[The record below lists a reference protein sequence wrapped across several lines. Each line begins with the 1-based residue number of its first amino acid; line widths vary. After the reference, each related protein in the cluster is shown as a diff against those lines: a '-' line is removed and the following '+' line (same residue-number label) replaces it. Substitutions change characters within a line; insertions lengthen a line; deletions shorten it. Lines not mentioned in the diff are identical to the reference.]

1 MKKKI
6 ALLMACVM
14 AFGIAVGGTLAWL
27 TDKTGDVVNTFT
39 PSTINIT
46 LTEEKPADKTAK
58 MIPGFTIE
66 KDPKVTVA
74 ANSED
79 CYLFVKVTESANYD
93 DFMTYAVDNTIWTEL
108 TGVEGVTGVYYR
120 KVTDSAAD
128 QSFNVLAGNKV
139 TVKDTVTKGMMTE
152 NFTQP
157 TLAFKAAAIQ
167 LFSTNGTEFDVSVA
181 YKNLPDEFKA

>member
-39 PSTINIT
+39 PSTISIT
-46 LTEEKPADKTAK
+46 LTEEKPVSQTAK

-120 KVTDSAAD
+120 EVTASTAD
-128 QSFNVLAGNKV
+128 QPFYVLKDNKV
-139 TVKDTVTKGMMTE
+139 TVKDDVTKSDMTTLTA
-152 NFTQP
+152 NP

-167 LFSTNGTEFDVSVA
+167 LYSTNGTKFDVSVA
-181 YKNLPDEFKA
+181 YNNLPAEFKA